1 MKLCMAWLMPLVL
14 VFLASDPGIASE
26 DEAGWRPDWLA
37 VSDPVELDRTWS
49 DALVFLPPELGLE
62 FGRLLNNDGNI
73 AAIANT
79 PDSCRQW
86 PTILYLHSCEGL
98 GAHREDLRR
107 YAQLGFVVIAPNSFA
122 RAHRPLGCYE
132 ERELFIRYFDIAAAF
147 QKAELDYA
155 VARLAEFSWIDRSN
169 LFLIGSGMGGMVA
182 AQYQGADFA
191 GHVIEGWGCRGPNPI
206 FDGIWAPPGVRIYSA
221 VSRNDP
227 WFQNNEGFSVDCETF
242 VADRPDSIAVIL
254 ERPAHYVSWYPKS
267 RPSLIRF
274 LTRDMDVD
282 TDSLV
287 IDVPVVVSQTPNT
300 IVLREKWSDEA
311 VYDAARQ
318 HCAQT
323 GKSGHLIAEPVDR
336 LYSFVCE

>member
-1 MKLCMAWLMPLVL
+1 MKYIPAWLMPLVFVLL
-14 VFLASDPGIASE
+14 VPGQSLASE
-26 DEAGWRPDWLA
+26 HEADWRPNWLA
-37 VSDPVELDRTWS
+37 VSDPIELNRTWS
-49 DALVFLPPELGLE
+49 DALVFLPQELGLQ
-62 FGRLLNNDGNI
+62 FGRMLENGGDI
-73 AAIANT
+73 AELDA
-79 PDSCRQW
+79 PGGDQQW

-98 GAHREDLRR
+98 GPHREDFRR

-132 ERELFIRYFDIAAAF
+132 EQEMFIRYFDIAAAF
-147 QKAELDYA
+147 QRAELDYA

-182 AQYQGADFA
+182 AQYQGADFT

-227 WFQNNEGFSVDCETF
+227 WYENNAGFSVDCETF
-242 VADRPDSIAVIL
+242 IADRPNSVAVVL
-254 ERPAHYVSWYPKS
+254 ERPAHYVSWYPNS
-267 RPSLIRF
+267 RSSLIRF
-274 LTRDMDVD
+274 LTRNMDVD
-282 TDSLV
+282 IEILAP
-287 IDVPVVVSQTPNT
+287 DVPQTVTQTPDT
-300 IVLREKWSDEA
+300 ILLREKWSDEA
-311 VYDAARQ
+311 VYESARQ

-323 GKSGHLIAEPVDR
+323 GKSSHLIAEPVNR